1 MRLRYAGDC
10 RLCATRLDAGVV
22 AVYERS
28 TKTVRCLACRWEAV
42 DDSPSVDATSAAAA
56 LVPTEVTSAADALV
70 PGEVT
75 REVVASR
82 AADAI
87 PEVVETGQA
96 GASAAREYERRAAKR
111 EQRVRAAHPR
121 LGGLILAL
129 SDDPQSTRAWSS
141 GAVGE
146 RVVANSLDAW
156 ANERVR
162 VLHDRRIPRT
172 RANIDHIAVA
182 PTGVYVIDA
191 KRYKGRP
198 DLRVQGGILRPRT
211 ATLTV
216 GGRDCTKLLTG
227 VQKQVEL
234 VRGALEAVRPDVRV
248 RGQLCFVDADWPLF
262 GGAFSLDDVDV
273 LWPKKLAQLLNR
285 DGPLTDEQIDHVHRS
300 LAAAFPVA

>member
-1 MRLRYAGDC
+1 MSSETAGTGDKTMRLRYAGDC
-10 RLCATRLDAGVV
+10 RLCAAPLAAGTV
-22 AVYERS
+22 AVYERPTRS
-28 TKTVRCLACRWEAV
+28 VRCVECAPVAV
-42 DDSPSVDATSAAAA
+42 DPEAQPLAPDVVVRPGEAHEQPSVH
-56 LVPTEVTSAADALV
+56 EADAQE
-70 PGEVT
+70 P
-75 REVVASR
+75 
-82 AADAI
+82 
-87 PEVVETGQA
+87 VETGHA
-96 GASAAREYERRAAKR
+96 GASAAREFERRAAKR
-111 EQRVRAAHPR
+111 EERIRAEHPR

-141 GAVGE
+141 GARGE
-146 RVVANSLDAW
+146 RVVARSLDTC

-198 DLRVQGGILRPRT
+198 DLRVQGGLLRPRT

-234 VRGALEAVRPDVRV
+234 VRAALAPTHPDVRV

-262 GGAFSLDDVDV
+262 GGAFALDDVDV
-273 LWPKKLAQLLNR
+273 LWPKKAAQILNR
-285 DGPLTDEQIDHVHRS
+285 DGPLTDDQIDLVHRG
-300 LAAAFPVA
+300 LADAFPVA

>member
-1 MRLRYAGDC
+1 MSAETNGTTDKTMRLRYAGDC
-10 RLCATRLDAGVV
+10 RLCGTRLDAGEV

-28 TKTVRCLACRWEAV
+28 TKTVRCVECRPDAV
-42 DDSPSVDATSAAAA
+42 DTS
-56 LVPTEVTSAADALV
+56 SAV
-70 PGEVT
+70 
-75 REVVASR
+75 EVVA
-82 AADAI
+82 
-87 PEVVETGQA
+87 PETVETGQA
-96 GASAAREYERRAAKR
+96 GASAVREFERRAAKR

-146 RVVANSLDAW
+146 RVVAKSLDAW
-156 ANERVR
+156 ANDRVR

-211 ATLTV
+211 ATLVV

-234 VRGALEAVRPDVRV
+234 VRTALEPVQPDVRV

-285 DGPLTDEQIDHVHRS
+285 DGPLTDEQIDHVHRG

>member
-1 MRLRYAGDC
+1 MSTQASGTGDKTMRLRYAGDC
-10 RLCATRLDAGVV
+10 RLCGCRLDAGTV

-28 TKTVRCLACRWEAV
+28 TKSVRCIECR
-42 DDSPSVDATSAAAA
+42 DHSVDASPNADATPV
-56 LVPTEVTSAADALV
+56 LDPVPTADAPPVGASPAADA
-70 PGEVT
+70 T
-75 REVVASR
+75 
-82 AADAI
+82 AA
-87 PEVVETGQA
+87 VVEIGRA
-96 GASAAREYERRAAKR
+96 GASAAREFERRAAQR

-141 GAVGE
+141 GAAGE
-146 RVVANSLDAW
+146 RVVARSLDTW

-227 VQKQVEL
+227 VQKQVDL
-234 VRGALEAVRPDVRV
+234 VRTALAEVQPDVRV
-248 RGQLCFVDADWPLF
+248 RGQLCFVDADWPLI
-262 GGAFSLDDVDV
+262 GGAFALDDVDV

-285 DGPLTDEQIDHVHRS
+285 DGPLTDEQIDRLHRG